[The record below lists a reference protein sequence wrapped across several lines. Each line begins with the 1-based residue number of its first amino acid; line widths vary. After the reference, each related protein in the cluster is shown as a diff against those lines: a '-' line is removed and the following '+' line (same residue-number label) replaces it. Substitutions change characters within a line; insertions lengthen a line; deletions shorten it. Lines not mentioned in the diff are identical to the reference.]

1 MEDARKESFETLDL
15 WDNNIFFLN
24 MLKKLRAF
32 YREEEYKNKGENEP
46 DKVITISLKKLK
58 KLSKLNE
65 KFDNV
70 ILPELEKYEIVRKD
84 SKKYNIVIENID
96 LYFSEVDTKKIEET
110 FLLMENWV
118 TSETAQKII
127 DTKDLSFNDKVQKIF
142 TNLEAI
148 KDNQNIL
155 KDLIDEKLNES
166 DEFLEVSLEAEEIK
180 NTIKQL
186 KEELIPEDMVDS
198 MDKLKSEGK
207 DEKEML
213 MEFLEFYSENGK
225 INEVEVVNKEWIK
238 FKPQMSFSLKK
249 VKEQK

>member
-1 MEDARKESFETLDL
+1 
-15 WDNNIFFLN
+15 

-110 FLLMENWV
+110 FLLMEN
-118 TSETAQKII
+118 
-127 DTKDLSFNDKVQKIF
+127 
-142 TNLEAI
+142 
-148 KDNQNIL
+148 
-155 KDLIDEKLNES
+155 
-166 DEFLEVSLEAEEIK
+166 
-180 NTIKQL
+180 
-186 KEELIPEDMVDS
+186 
-198 MDKLKSEGK
+198 
-207 DEKEML
+207 
-213 MEFLEFYSENGK
+213 
-225 INEVEVVNKEWIK
+225 
-238 FKPQMSFSLKK
+238 
-249 VKEQK
+249 